1 MAKFKYSMQNI
12 LEVKMKLETQAKNE
26 FSIANRKYQTEKDRL
41 DELVLK
47 RVGYETRLK
56 ESLCGE
62 LNIRDINN
70 LKKDINSIKSA
81 IRTQLSN
88 VKKAEDELEIKRYAL
103 NELMKERKTHEK
115 LREKKFDEFQKEER
129 DNESK
134 EIDQLVSFTY
144 NAK

>member
-12 LEVKMKLETQAKNE
+12 LEIKMKLETQAKNE

-70 LKKDINSIKSA
+70 LKKEINSIKSA

-144 NAK
+144 NN

>member
-12 LEVKMKLETQAKNE
+12 LEIKMKLETQAKNE

-62 LNIRDINN
+62 FNIKDINN

-144 NAK
+144 NN

>member
-1 MAKFKYSMQNI
+1 MAKFKHSMQNI
-12 LEVKMKLETQAKNE
+12 LEIKMKLETQAKNE

-144 NAK
+144 NN

>member
-12 LEVKMKLETQAKNE
+12 LEIKMKLETQAKNE

-62 LNIRDINN
+62 LNIKDINN

-129 DNESK
+129 DNESR

-144 NAK
+144 NN

>member
-12 LEVKMKLETQAKNE
+12 LEIKMKLETQAKKE

-144 NAK
+144 NN

>member
-12 LEVKMKLETQAKNE
+12 LEIKMKLETQAKNE

-62 LNIRDINN
+62 LNMRDINN

-144 NAK
+144 NN

>member
-12 LEVKMKLETQAKNE
+12 LEIKMKLETQAKNE

-88 VKKAEDELEIKRYAL
+88 VKKAEDELGIKRYAL

-144 NAK
+144 NN